1 MFAMRPWLILVA
13 CGLASLPSLA
23 DDKSAAPLL
32 APPQDK
38 VEPPTLAPLPE
49 KSDAAAPDQALA
61 PSSSSLTSPGADSA
75 QDKSTTDSAPA
86 DPNAV
91 SGATYGA
98 ASFKDTMGG
107 PTKSPRDVQEDS
119 SVCFAHADYLR
130 QHNDPI
136 LAASYLKEIATNGSV
151 LPQDRARALI
161 ELADTLESHGE
172 EAEALCW
179 LKIWCELFPGRR
191 EFAGVAYR
199 IATFYREMDMPDLA
213 RDAYYL
219 SLAHA
224 VNQGQMIG
232 SDDLANYNKLTTAT
246 LWGLAANE
254 YQAGQWSRAAELF
267 DRYRREAAAATPF
280 SIEKSEFL
288 QADCYYQLRQADDA
302 IKLYADTLAQHPFN
316 PLAPQARLRLYHLYV
331 MKNAPEKAQAELE
344 SLVWTVRT
352 VWPKNEAYWQKQTAQ
367 LLLAINQ
374 KNADVLPPL
383 VKESA
388 HLLPSPEGKSW
399 QEAINHYD
407 ALVSYQV
414 VKTGGIA
421 DCHADSFSKIG
432 DRNSLEEENDLLVM
446 NNRLNQVLPP
456 AQSGANP

>member
-1 MFAMRPWLILVA
+1 MLAMRPWLILAA
-13 CGLASLPSLA
+13 CGLASLSSFA
-23 DDKSAAPLL
+23 DDGNAAQPL

-49 KSDAAAPDQALA
+49 SSDSSA
-61 PSSSSLTSPGADSA
+61 SSSTSPDANSA
-75 QDKSTTDSAPA
+75 TA

-91 SGATYGA
+91 SDRTYGA
-98 ASFKDTMGG
+98 DSFKETLSEPLK
-107 PTKSPRDVQEDS
+107 PTQDVNEETPA
-119 SVCFAHADYLR
+119 CFAHVDYLR
-130 QHNDPI
+130 QHNDPV
-136 LAASYLKEIATNGSV
+136 LAISYLKKIVTNGNI
-151 LPQDRARALI
+151 LPQDRSRAII
-161 ELADTLESHGE
+161 ELADALESRGE
-172 EAEALCW
+172 DAEALCW
-179 LKIWCELFPGRR
+179 LKIWCELYPGRR

-199 IATFYREMDMPDLA
+199 IATFYREMGMPDLA

-224 VNQGQMIG
+224 VNQGQILG
-232 SDDLANYNKLTTAT
+232 HDDLVSYNKLTTAT

-254 YQAGQWSRAAELF
+254 YQAGQWSRSAELF
-267 DRYRREAAAATPF
+267 DRYRREATAATPF

-288 QADCYYQLRQADDA
+288 QADCYYQLKQADDA

-331 MKNAPEKAQAELE
+331 TKNAPDKAQAELE

-352 VWPKNEAYWQKQTAQ
+352 IWPKDEAYWQKQTAQ

-374 KNADVLPPL
+374 KNTDVLPPL
-383 VKESA
+383 VKLSA
-388 HLLPSPEGKSW
+388 HLPTEGKSW
-399 QEAINHYD
+399 QDTISHYD

-421 DCHADSFSKIG
+421 DTRADSFSKIG
-432 DRNSLEEENDLLVM
+432 DKNSHEEENDLLVM
-446 NNRLNQVLPP
+446 NNQLNQVLPP
-456 AQSGANP
+456 TQSGANP